1 MNYSFLRA
9 IKFAFQDFGRNIW
22 LSLVTISVL
31 ILAIFSVNILVSLDA
46 VSKAVINSVENKVD
60 ISLYFKTMAA
70 KAKVD
75 NFRQKINSLPEVKE
89 TFFIAKDEALETFK
103 EKHTDDAKIME
114 AVTQLEKNPLMDAF
128 IIRAKSLEDYNRI
141 LAVISLS
148 ENQELIKFQNFTD
161 HQKIIDR
168 VMIISAKVE
177 QVSLFLTII
186 FAVISILI
194 VFNSIRLTIYTHRE
208 EIAVMKLVGAN
219 NWFVRLPFLLE
230 GIIYAIF
237 ALVVAMIIIYALF
250 YAIGSYLSEF
260 LEAYNFSLL
269 KYYNQNLLFIIGGE
283 FLAVALLNIISS
295 AVAVGK
301 YLRV

>member
-1 MNYSFLRA
+1 
-9 IKFAFQDFGRNIW
+9 
-22 LSLVTISVL
+22 
-31 ILAIFSVNILVSLDA
+31 
-46 VSKAVINSVENKVD
+46 
-60 ISLYFKTMAA
+60 
-70 KAKVD
+70 
-75 NFRQKINSLPEVKE
+75 
-89 TFFIAKDEALETFK
+89 
-103 EKHTDDAKIME
+103 ME

>member
-9 IKFAFQDFGRNIW
+9 IKFAFQDFWRNIW

-31 ILAIFSVNILVSLDA
+31 VLALLSVNVLVSLDA
-46 VSKAVINSVENKVD
+46 ISGAVINSVENKVD
-60 ISLYFKTMAA
+60 ISLYFKTTAP

-75 NFRQKINSLPEVKE
+75 NFRQKINALPEVKE
-89 TFFIAKDEALETFK
+89 TFFIGKDEALTTFK
-103 EKHTDDAKIME
+103 EKHKDDAKIME
-114 AVTQLEKNPLMDAF
+114 AVSQLEKNPLMDAF
-128 IIRAKSLEDYNRI
+128 IIRAKSLDDYNRI
-141 LAVISLS
+141 LSVISLN
-148 ENQELIKFQNFTD
+148 ENQDLIKYQNFTD

-168 VMIISAKVE
+168 IRIISNKVE

-230 GIIYAIF
+230 GIIYALF
-237 ALVVAMIIIYALF
+237 ALSIAMVIIYALF
-250 YAIGSYLSEF
+250 YAVGGYLAEF

-269 KYYNQNLLFIIGGE
+269 SYYNQNIWLILGGE
-283 FLAVALLNIISS
+283 FSAVALLNIISS